1 MGKSV
6 KGKYGIVVRFVTI
19 IVVGVL
25 VVLMISI
32 ASRMYVN
39 TPSNA
44 QATIKNSK
52 TNMSMQEIQAFNS
65 TFTPYEGK
73 QPGVQVKAFLS
84 RLVANAKTYKEE
96 LYKIPSVKYVTS
108 EEDNSD
114 CKEWQETYGD
124 LTDTSYIL
132 EEDKEW
138 ITNYDKALSK
148 LSDYMELKHT
158 YFTELNTDDTGL
170 INEVI
175 IYYDKAEE

>member
-1 MGKSV
+1 MEKSV

-73 QPGVQVKAFLS
+73 QARG
-84 RLVANAKTYKEE
+84 
-96 LYKIPSVKYVTS
+96 
-108 EEDNSD
+108 
-114 CKEWQETYGD
+114 
-124 LTDTSYIL
+124 
-132 EEDKEW
+132 
-138 ITNYDKALSK
+138 
-148 LSDYMELKHT
+148 
-158 YFTELNTDDTGL
+158 TGEYL
-170 INEVI
+170 FV
-175 IYYDKAEE
+175 

>member
-1 MGKSV
+1 MEKNVKVKSD
-6 KGKYGIVVRFVTI
+6 IVVRFVTI

-39 TPSNA
+39 SPSNA
-44 QATIKNSK
+44 QATIDNSK
-52 TNMSMQEIQAFNS
+52 TDMNMQEIQAFNS

-84 RLVANAKTYKEE
+84 RLVVNAKTYKEE

-108 EEDNSD
+108 EDDNSD
-114 CKEWQETYGD
+114 VKRWQETYEY
-124 LTDTSYIL
+124 LTDTSYAL

-138 ITNYDKALSK
+138 LTNYVKALSK

-158 YFTELNTDDTGL
+158 YFIELNTDDTGL

-175 IYYDKAEE
+175 IYCDVNDE